1 MVVPTLK
8 REMAPRTVIGTR
20 RNSSP
25 RNTVTTVQRKEGQK
39 TLTNTAECR
48 KWNPDGTRKQYQAKS
63 EEKKTNVNYA
73 QFKEMQDSVK
83 DMSKD
88 MKRLMK
94 RSKEASDSDQD
105 T

>member
-1 MVVPTLK
+1 
-8 REMAPRTVIGTR
+8 MALRTVIGTR

-25 RNTVTTVQRKEGQK
+25 RKHCDLCAKKRGPKDTHNI
-39 TLTNTAECR
+39 AECR
-48 KWNPDGTRKQYQAKS
+48 KWNPDGTRKQYHGKS
-63 EEKKTNVNYA
+63 EEKKTNVNDA

-88 MKRLMK
+88 MKRLIK
-94 RSKEASDSDQD
+94 RSKEASDSDHD